1 MRQQRIGMSK
11 LSRLQ
16 LLLLAC
22 STLAMV
28 LPPSVLAQVPSA
40 IQQWCAVPGHRTASA
55 CFGGYTP
62 CMVSWHLMM
71 ALGKQQQPCT
81 SSMHRHA
88 LTPRWDPFQPM

>member
-62 CMVSWHLMM
+62 CMVSWHL
-71 ALGKQQQPCT
+71 ACWRLA
-81 SSMHRHA
+81 SSSSHAPPACIAMH
-88 LTPRWDPFQPM
+88 